1 MLAVLECLR
10 QRQISED
17 GPLKE
22 EMLGN
27 QRIGVDRLPG
37 AAQKLWNE
45 LSGTKIKLMT
55 RRGEHCQHV
64 EAK

>member
-1 MLAVLECLR
+1 
-10 QRQISED
+10 
-17 GPLKE
+17 
-22 EMLGN
+22 
-27 QRIGVDRLPG
+27 LPG